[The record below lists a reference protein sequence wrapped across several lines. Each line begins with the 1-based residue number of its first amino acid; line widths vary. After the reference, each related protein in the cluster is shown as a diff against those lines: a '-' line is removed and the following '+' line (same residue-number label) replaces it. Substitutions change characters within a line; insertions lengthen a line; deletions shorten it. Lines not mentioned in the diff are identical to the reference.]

1 MEKVPKSRR
10 RKAYCC
16 KCKHKS
22 KLFSFFDPNRKEKL
36 ALIGYTELKRDAAAR
51 LRSYILQA
59 LKAEQCHKS
68 PTTCRGFSRM
78 DPRYDQG
85 GPGSG
90 SPSLVVL
97 NCQIPDHSDLDVS
110 LALEYRVMQVES
122 IALRLNLLLASD
134 DPIDTGIL
142 RTVLQSLFNQLATLI
157 HRAFPALMPSVLPN
171 RKAFQHCLSAAGR
184 GVQAAYKELWAAASL
199 TGMLRRDVLITES
212 SERSILTSHETA
224 VQQLLWRTGE
234 LADELR
240 LWLALLRAGRSL

>member
-1 MEKVPKSRR
+1 MPQVSNNLPRLLSHGPQVRPRRPRIGQSISSRPQ
-10 RKAYCC
+10 
-16 KCKHKS
+16 
-22 KLFSFFDPNRKEKL
+22 LP
-36 ALIGYTELKRDAAAR
+36 
-51 LRSYILQA
+51 
-59 LKAEQCHKS
+59 
-68 PTTCRGFSRM
+68 
-78 DPRYDQG
+78 
-85 GPGSG
+85 
-90 SPSLVVL
+90 
-97 NCQIPDHSDLDVS
+97 
-110 LALEYRVMQVES
+110 VES